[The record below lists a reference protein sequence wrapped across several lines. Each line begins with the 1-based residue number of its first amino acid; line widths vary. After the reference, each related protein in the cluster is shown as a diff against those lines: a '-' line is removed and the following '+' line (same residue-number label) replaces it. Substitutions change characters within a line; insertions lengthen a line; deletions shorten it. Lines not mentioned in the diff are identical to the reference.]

1 MATKKNAGPE
11 VSPEPVEPKVV
22 SGPETEQEMITR
34 IMKGNGSS
42 DEYVD
47 KYHKDFPVPWR

>member
-1 MATKKNAGPE
+1 MAKKNTEIIDVTTPNT
-11 VSPEPVEPKVV
+11 PVVKAF
-22 SGPETEQEMITR
+22 ETEQEMIDR